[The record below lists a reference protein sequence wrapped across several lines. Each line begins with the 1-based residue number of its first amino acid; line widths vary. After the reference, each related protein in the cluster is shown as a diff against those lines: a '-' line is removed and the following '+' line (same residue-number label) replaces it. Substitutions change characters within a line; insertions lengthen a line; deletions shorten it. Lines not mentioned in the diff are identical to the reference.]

1 MLDCC
6 LCLSLQIQS
15 DNEALK
21 LAGHTPVS
29 TQEQSTGEKQGLR
42 AGGISK
48 GPGVCTGE
56 AEGGGKAPESQPEM
70 KLSMSQLVLRRGL
83 TLLVLLVILATGV
96 AVHLACPPPEP
107 SMQSRSNLTLLDSA
121 NYSSTPTPA
130 PWLDLTLPHL
140 IL

>member
-6 LCLSLQIQS
+6 WCLSLQIQS

-21 LAGHTPVS
+21 PAGHTPVS
-29 TQEQSTGEKQGLR
+29 TQEQGIGERQELR

-48 GPGVCTGE
+48 GPGVCAGE
-56 AEGGGKAPESQPEM
+56 AEGGGKAPESRTETE
-70 KLSMSQLVLRRGL
+70 LSMSQLVLRRGL
-83 TLLVLLVILATGV
+83 TLLLLLVILATGV

-107 SMQSRSNLTLLDSA
+107 SMQSRSNLTLLDWA
-121 NYSSTPTPA
+121 NYSSTPTPG

-140 IL
+140 TL